1 MSNPA
6 GSSVPRRQLG
16 RLLKDARE
24 KAGVTVPAAASEIEV
39 GRSKIYRIEGGEAP
53 LKKVEVL
60 ALAALYGVETSMTE
74 VLVALAAETKAQ
86 GWWATFDGAI
96 PDWFELYVSLEAA
109 ASELRQY
116 EPVII
121 PGLLQTEEYAA
132 ALFRA
137 FPENDEEK
145 VARLVALRMERQRLL
160 ARPAPR
166 PPALDV
172 ILDEAVLRRPIG
184 GAAGMQAQLR
194 RLAGASDAKNVHV
207 RVLPLS
213 AGPHRAT
220 QSGPFVILDFRA
232 EGHRPA
238 EPTTVYSE
246 GLTGAVYLD
255 KKAEVETYERA
266 WNVLDD
272 LVLSVEDSRDLM
284 SSLAKEYDDA

>member
-16 RLLKDARE
+16 RLLKEARE

-39 GRSKIYRIEGGEAP
+39 GRSKIYRIEAGEAP

-60 ALAALYGVETSMTE
+60 ALARLYGVEASMTD

-86 GWWATFDGAI
+86 GWWATFDGAM

-116 EPVII
+116 EPVIV

-137 FPENDEEK
+137 FPENTDEK
-145 VARLVALRMERQRLL
+145 VDRLAALRMERQRLL
-160 ARPAPR
+160 ARRAPR

-172 ILDEAVLRRPIG
+172 ILDEAVLRRPIA
-184 GAAGMQAQLR
+184 GAAGMRGQLR
-194 RLAGASDAKNVHV
+194 RLSAASDAKNVHV
-207 RVLPLS
+207 RILPLT

-255 KKAEVETYERA
+255 KQAEVETYESA
-266 WNVLDD
+266 WNTLDD
-272 LVLSVEDSRDLM
+272 LALSVEDSRDLM
-284 SSLAKEYDDA
+284 SALAKEYDDA

>member
-16 RLLKDARE
+16 RLLKEARE
-24 KAGVTVPAAASEIEV
+24 KVGVTVPAAASEIEV
-39 GRSKIYRIEGGEAP
+39 GRSKIYRIEAGEAP

-60 ALAALYGVETSMTE
+60 ALARLYGVEASMTD

-86 GWWATFDGAI
+86 GWWATFDGAM

-116 EPVII
+116 EPVIV

-132 ALFRA
+132 ALFQA
-137 FPENDEEK
+137 FPENTDEQ
-145 VARLVALRMERQRLL
+145 VARLTALRMQRQRLL
-160 ARPAPR
+160 ARRAPR

-172 ILDEAVLRRPIG
+172 ILDEGVLRRPI
-184 GAAGMQAQLR
+184 AGMQGQLR

-207 RVLPLS
+207 RVLPLT

-220 QSGPFVILDFRA
+220 QSGPFVILDFQA

-255 KKAEVETYERA
+255 KQAEVETYESA
-266 WNVLDD
+266 WNTLDD
-272 LVLSVEDSRDLM
+272 MVLSVEDSRDLM
-284 SSLAKEYDDA
+284 SALAKEYDDA